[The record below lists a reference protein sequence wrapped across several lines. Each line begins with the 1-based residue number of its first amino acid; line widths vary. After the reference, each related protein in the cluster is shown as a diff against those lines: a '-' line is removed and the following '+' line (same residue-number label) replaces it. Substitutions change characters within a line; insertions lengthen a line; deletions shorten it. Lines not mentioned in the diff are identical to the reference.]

1 MKRKHNPWVSLVA
14 LLLLV
19 TLLVTVCTG
28 CGTTQAEAE
37 EEPGRFTVE
46 NVFDTLTV
54 SAYVLTDKET
64 GVQYLYVDGGDGGGL
79 IVLQPAPSEEGGGND
94 AR

>member
-19 TLLVTVCTG
+19 TLLVYICTG
-28 CGTTQAEAE
+28 CTEAEA

-46 NVFDTLTV
+46 STQREFGVDFLV
-54 SAYVLTDKET
+54 ITDNET
-64 GVQYLYVDGGDGGGL
+64 GVQYLMADVYNGAGL
-79 IVLQPAPSEEGGGND
+79 TVLQPAPTEEG
-94 AR
+94 